1 MDSVL
6 DEPVVDA
13 ETDRLSSLP
22 HDLIHHILS
31 FMDMKYAVQTCVL
44 SSKWKF
50 IWTTL
55 THIKFSTSEFQQL
68 GQFIRFARHVIANR
82 NDQTDVSSLDFSFD
96 GTLSQILVKVLLN
109 YVVSHNIRNLNIST
123 FERDR
128 KLPNCIFESQSLKH
142 FTLKNIH
149 EDYCIAPQYPWDL
162 PNLTTL
168 HLNDFVITDGR
179 NENHEYLDLFS
190 KCVNLKKLSITECY
204 MAEVKVFKVCAPRL
218 EDLTITDCFLN
229 KLFISASNLQSFVYG
244 GECPL
249 CLLTNGFQN
258 LEKVDLH
265 LPMPNPLSDFKK
277 EDAFQLLKVLKEFH
291 STKFINLYSD
301 VIQGLSMY
309 RDVLSYQPSP
319 FNNLKHLNIRQ
330 VSHRGKYSMLI
341 VPNHVK
347 NYFLNSSPNV
357 TITTEVPKIKE
368 LGIGSYYEA
377 DQIINFDI

>member
-277 EDAFQLLKVLKEFH
+277 EDAFQLLK
-291 STKFINLYSD
+291 
-301 VIQGLSMY
+301 GLSMY